1 MGLSK
6 SATKKNVS
14 DEPPVD
20 EAESLIRP
28 GIVPNK
34 KYSKAYRKIKKI
46 YRRRDSYLRIHSRK
60 VKQKLSSR
68 HSIDPLVPTKEHL
81 KQLQTAAN
89 KVEKAAKKREKE
101 AKKASEDKTPK
112 NKTKN
117 KNKNKTKH

>member
-1 MGLSK
+1 MG
-6 SATKKNVS
+6 
-14 DEPPVD
+14 
-20 EAESLIRP
+20 P

-68 HSIDPLVPTKEHL
+68 HSIAPLVPTKEHL
-81 KQLQTAAN
+81 KQLESAAN

-117 KNKNKTKH
+117 KNKNKTKHKTAKTKTPDLEADAHIPIE